1 MRFRRASPGYQRRV
15 SGKPA
20 GTRHLNRLRWA
31 ARTRFGWAEL
41 SDEQLTAMGHVMS
54 GRDVLAVLPTGAGK
68 SAIYQVPA
76 VLLPGPTVVVSPLIA
91 LQRDQV
97 AGLAESGA
105 PRAVAVNSAQ
115 RPAENER
122 AWAAV
127 VDGLAE
133 YVFVSP
139 EQLAKADVVD
149 TLARARPSL
158 FVVDEAH
165 CVSTWGHDFRPDY
178 LRMGPVIQ
186 RLGHPTVVALTATAA
201 PPTRAEITERL
212 GLRDPAE
219 IVAGFDRP
227 NLRLAVARFQSDGD
241 KRRDVVDRA
250 TALAVPGL
258 VYVATRKDAA
268 GYADELAGRG
278 RRAAAYHAGLRAAVR
293 KETQHRFMAGELD
306 LVVATS
312 AFGMGIDKPDVRF
325 VLHASAPASL
335 DAYYQEIGRAGRDGE
350 PARVLLC
357 YRPEDLALQRFLT
370 TVKSNAQD
378 LRLVAR
384 ILREHRGPLSI
395 RELRDRL
402 DLPAARRTRAINLL
416 EKAGVIR
423 TPAPGR
429 LAYVDREVTPR
440 SAAGRAG
447 RLAEAHQR
455 LISSQV
461 EMMRGYAE
469 TNGCRRQNLL
479 GYFGE
484 QLLDRCGNCDT
495 CDELRERGMAAAGNA
510 GPTAGPEAEPDI
522 PLNSRVRH
530 VEWGPGVVMSAE
542 QDRMTV
548 LFEQHGYKTL
558 SQAVIR
564 ENDLLTVE

>member
-15 SGKPA
+15 SGKSA

-41 SDEQLTAMGHVMS
+41 SDEQLTAMGHVMA

-97 AGLAESGA
+97 AGLAEAGA
-105 PRAVAVNSAQ
+105 PQAVAVNSAQ

-127 VDGLAE
+127 VDGVAE

-227 NLRLAVARFQSDGD
+227 NLHLAVARFQSDGD
-241 KRRDVVDRA
+241 KRREVVDRA
-250 TALAVPGL
+250 TGLAGPGL

-268 GYADELAGRG
+268 GYAGELAGRG

-384 ILREHRGPLSI
+384 IVREHRGPLSTL
-395 RELRDRL
+395 ELRDRL
-402 DLPAARRTRAINLL
+402 DLPAARRTRAVNLL

-429 LAYVDREVTPR
+429 LAYVDRDVTPR

-495 CDELRERGMAAAGNA
+495 CDELRERGVAAGNA

-558 SQAVIR
+558 SQAVVR